1 MKFFKLSLLV
11 LPLFVLA
18 DNPILPADIDSAQ
31 ETSAQETSAQE
42 TSAQETLEQVVKEE
56 PVQVTYSDSII
67 KTTESNYQEEI
78 PRDFV
83 LLSFIFAMLV
93 L

>member
-18 DNPILPADIDSAQ
+18 DNPILPADIDAAQ
-31 ETSAQETSAQE
+31 ETPTQETAEIMVQEEPAKALPSDSEAESNSQQE
-42 TSAQETLEQVVKEE
+42 T
-56 PVQVTYSDSII
+56 
-67 KTTESNYQEEI
+67 

-83 LLSFIFAMLV
+83 LLSAIFAILI
-93 L
+93 LPL

>member
-18 DNPILPADIDSAQ
+18 DNPILPEDID
-31 ETSAQETSAQE
+31 SAQETSAQE

-56 PVQVTYSDSII
+56 PAQVTYSDSKI
-67 KTTESNYQEEI
+67 KTTESSYQEEI

>member
-18 DNPILPADIDSAQ
+18 DNPILPEDIDSAQ
-31 ETSAQETSAQE
+31 ETSAQETSVP
-42 TSAQETLEQVVKEE
+42 ETLEQVVKEE
-56 PVQVTYSDSII
+56 PAQVTYSDSKI
-67 KTTESNYQEEI
+67 KTTESNYKEEI

-83 LLSFIFAMLV
+83 LLSFIFSMLV

>member
-18 DNPILPADIDSAQ
+18 DNPILPADIDAAQ
-31 ETSAQETSAQE
+31 ETPTQETAEIMVQEEPAKALPSDSEAESNDQQE
-42 TSAQETLEQVVKEE
+42 T
-56 PVQVTYSDSII
+56 
-67 KTTESNYQEEI
+67 

-83 LLSFIFAMLV
+83 LLSAIFAILI
-93 L
+93 LPL

>member
-18 DNPILPADIDSAQ
+18 DNPILPEDIDSAQ
-31 ETSAQETSAQE
+31 ETSAQETSV
-42 TSAQETLEQVVKEE
+42 QETLEQVVKEE
-56 PVQVTYSDSII
+56 PAQVTYSDSKI
-67 KTTESNYQEEI
+67 KTTESNYKEEI

-83 LLSFIFAMLV
+83 LLSFIFSMLV

>member
-31 ETSAQETSAQE
+31 ETSAQETSVP
-42 TSAQETLEQVVKEE
+42 ETLEQVVKEE
-56 PVQVTYSDSII
+56 PAQVTYSDSKI
-67 KTTESNYQEEI
+67 KTTESNYKEEI

-83 LLSFIFAMLV
+83 LLSFIFSMLV

>member
-31 ETSAQETSAQE
+31 ETSAQETLVP
-42 TSAQETLEQVVKEE
+42 ETLEQVVKEE
-56 PVQVTYSDSII
+56 PAQVTYSDSII

>member
-11 LPLFVLA
+11 LPLFVFA
-18 DNPILPADIDSAQ
+18 DNPILPADIDAVQ
-31 ETSAQETSAQE
+31 ETSTQETVERVVQEESTKALPSDSKADTTKSDYQQE
-42 TSAQETLEQVVKEE
+42 T
-56 PVQVTYSDSII
+56 
-67 KTTESNYQEEI
+67 

-83 LLSFIFAMLV
+83 LLSMIFAILV

>member
-31 ETSAQETSAQE
+31 ETSAQETSVP
-42 TSAQETLEQVVKEE
+42 ETLEQVVKEE
-56 PVQVTYSDSII
+56 PAQVTYSDSKI

-83 LLSFIFAMLV
+83 LLSFIFSMLV

>member
-18 DNPILPADIDSAQ
+18 DNPILPEDID
-31 ETSAQETSAQE
+31 SAQETSAQE

-56 PVQVTYSDSII
+56 PAQVTYSDSKI

>member
-18 DNPILPADIDSAQ
+18 DNLILPADID
-31 ETSAQETSAQE
+31 SAQE

-56 PVQVTYSDSII
+56 PAQVTYSDSKI

-83 LLSFIFAMLV
+83 LLSFIFSMLV

>member
-18 DNPILPADIDSAQ
+18 DNPILPEDID
-31 ETSAQETSAQE
+31 SAQE

-56 PVQVTYSDSII
+56 PAQVTYSDSKI

>member
-11 LPLFVLA
+11 LPLFVFA
-18 DNPILPADIDSAQ
+18 DNPILPTDIDSAQ
-31 ETSAQETSAQE
+31 ETSTQETAE
-42 TSAQETLEQVVKEE
+42 KVMKEE
-56 PVQVTYSDSII
+56 PAKVLPSDS
-67 KTTESNYQEEI
+67 KADTAKSDYQQET

-83 LLSFIFAMLV
+83 LLSMIFAILV

>member
-11 LPLFVLA
+11 LPLFVFA
-18 DNPILPADIDSAQ
+18 DNPILPADIDAVQ
-31 ETSAQETSAQE
+31 ETSTQETVEKVVQEEPAKVLTSDSKADTTKSDYQQE
-42 TSAQETLEQVVKEE
+42 T
-56 PVQVTYSDSII
+56 
-67 KTTESNYQEEI
+67 

-83 LLSFIFAMLV
+83 LLSMIFAILV

>member
-31 ETSAQETSAQE
+31 ETSAQETS
-42 TSAQETLEQVVKEE
+42 SQETLEQVVKEE
-56 PVQVTYSDSII
+56 PAQVTYSDSKI
-67 KTTESNYQEEI
+67 KTTESNYKEEI

-83 LLSFIFAMLV
+83 LLSFIFSMLV

>member
-18 DNPILPADIDSAQ
+18 DNPILPEDIDSAQ
-31 ETSAQETSAQE
+31 ETSAQETSV
-42 TSAQETLEQVVKEE
+42 QETLEQVVKEE
-56 PVQVTYSDSII
+56 PAQVTYSDSKI

>member
-18 DNPILPADIDSAQ
+18 DNPILPEDIDSAQ
-31 ETSAQETSAQE
+31 ETSAQETSV
-42 TSAQETLEQVVKEE
+42 QETLEQVVKEE
-56 PVQVTYSDSII
+56 PAQVIYSDSKI
-67 KTTESNYQEEI
+67 KTTESNYKEEI

-83 LLSFIFAMLV
+83 LLSFIFSMLV

>member
-18 DNPILPADIDSAQ
+18 DNPILPEDIDSAQ
-31 ETSAQETSAQE
+31 ETSAQETSV
-42 TSAQETLEQVVKEE
+42 QETLEQVVKEE
-56 PVQVTYSDSII
+56 PAQVIYSDSKI

>member
-1 MKFFKLSLLV
+1 MKFLKLSLLI

-18 DNPILPADIDSAQ
+18 DNPILPADIDAAQ
-31 ETSAQETSAQE
+31 ETSTQETVERVAQE
-42 TSAQETLEQVVKEE
+42 E
-56 PVQVTYSDSII
+56 PAKALPVDS
-67 KTTESNYQEEI
+67 KADTTKSNYQQET

-83 LLSFIFAMLV
+83 LLSMIFAILV

>member
-18 DNPILPADIDSAQ
+18 DNPILPEDID
-31 ETSAQETSAQE
+31 SAQETSAQE

-56 PVQVTYSDSII
+56 PAQVTYSDSKI

-83 LLSFIFAMLV
+83 LLSFIFSMLV